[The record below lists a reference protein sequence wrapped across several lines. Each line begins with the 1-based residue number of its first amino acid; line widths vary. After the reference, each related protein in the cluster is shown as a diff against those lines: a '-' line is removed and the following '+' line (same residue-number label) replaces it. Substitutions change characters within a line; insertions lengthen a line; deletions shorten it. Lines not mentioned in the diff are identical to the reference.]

1 MIFAIFW
8 RRATYCS
15 FKTTFPIIYEVEMK
29 KEIAVVFGGKSCE
42 HDISVITAL
51 YVYNALNAQ
60 KYNKHAVYLRDGQ
73 FYSGKKLEEL
83 ESYIDF
89 KENSFKKVIFNN
101 GCMKYV
107 NKPFKAGIK
116 IDCALLCAHGGEG
129 ENGALQ
135 GYFEVCGIPYT
146 SCGVLASGLCMDK
159 VMCKYMLKALGY
171 NILPY
176 VALHKGQQQSFE
188 KIAEKCGLPFII
200 KPARLGSSIGISIAN
215 DKKQAEEGF
224 KLAFEYDNKVLVEKC
239 LKNFIEINCAAMR
252 FENEIVAGL
261 PERPLSDNAF
271 LSYEDKYINYVKYQ
285 PKREYPAKISKEKTL
300 EIQRLTKR
308 LYEDFEM
315 SGVVRIDYL
324 IDGEEIYVNEINTI
338 PGSLAHYLFTKQGI
352 TSAKLLD
359 NIINQSIKEKAE
371 KDKLISSFC
380 SNVLAHYKGSKNA
393 PPMLNK

>member
-1 MIFAIFW
+1 
-8 RRATYCS
+8 
-15 FKTTFPIIYEVEMK
+15 
-29 KEIAVVFGGKSCE
+29 
-42 HDISVITAL
+42 
-51 YVYNALNAQ
+51 
-60 KYNKHAVYLRDGQ
+60 
-73 FYSGKKLEEL
+73 
-83 ESYIDF
+83 
-89 KENSFKKVIFNN
+89 
-101 GCMKYV
+101 
-107 NKPFKAGIK
+107 
-116 IDCALLCAHGGEG
+116 
-129 ENGALQ
+129 
-135 GYFEVCGIPYT
+135 
-146 SCGVLASGLCMDK
+146 
-159 VMCKYMLKALGY
+159 
-171 NILPY
+171 
-176 VALHKGQQQSFE
+176 
-188 KIAEKCGLPFII
+188 
-200 KPARLGSSIGISIAN
+200 
-215 DKKQAEEGF
+215 
-224 KLAFEYDNKVLVEKC
+224 
-239 LKNFIEINCAAMR
+239 MR